1 MYQTY
6 FGFNQAPF
14 SLTPNTELFQGLV
27 PHYEAIQTVLS
38 AIEMGEGVI
47 KVSGEVGTGKTMVC
61 RMLINQLVDE
71 VSLVYLPNPQ
81 LTGEEL
87 KIAIAKELEV
97 EIRDSESLVDDIQAQ
112 LLKLHLTG
120 KRVVALIDEAQG
132 LSDEALETIR
142 LFGNLET
149 EHAKLMQIVLLGQP
163 ELDARLEHHHLR
175 QLKQRI
181 SFSATLRPLS
191 MEEAFAY
198 IDHRVQVSGGNV
210 NLFEAKVK
218 KAIWKASKGVPRLIN
233 QVCHKSLLLACN
245 SNATHIHMEHAYDA
259 INDTLDTV
267 KPRFKTPFMWGWGL
281 L

>member
-1 MYQTY
+1 MYQTF
-6 FGFNQAPF
+6 FGFTQAPF

-61 RMLINQLVDE
+61 RMLINQLATE

-97 EIRDSESLVDDIQAQ
+97 EIQASDSLVDDIQAQ
-112 LLKLHLTG
+112 LLKLHMEG

-132 LSDEALETIR
+132 LSDEALEAIR

-149 EHAKLMQIVLLGQP
+149 EQAKLMQIVLLGQP
-163 ELDARLEHHHLR
+163 ELDVRLQHHHLR
-175 QLKQRI
+175 QLRQRI

-210 NLFEAKVK
+210 NVFNAKVK
-218 KAIWKASKGVPRLIN
+218 KSIWKASRGVPRLIN
-233 QVCHKSLLLACN
+233 QVCHKALLMAFTTK
-245 SNATHIHMEHAYDA
+245 ATHIHMSHVYEA

-267 KPRFKTPFMWGWGL
+267 KPRFKIPFLWGWEL
-281 L
+281 S